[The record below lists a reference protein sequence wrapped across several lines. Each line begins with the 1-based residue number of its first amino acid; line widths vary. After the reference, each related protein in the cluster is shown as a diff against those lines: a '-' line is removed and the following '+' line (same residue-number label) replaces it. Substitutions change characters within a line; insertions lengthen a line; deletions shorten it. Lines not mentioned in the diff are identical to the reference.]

1 MVTIDSVINIDGY
14 TEFSGS
20 QPIDPAGI
28 VYARPY
34 PDDATQTL
42 LYQEQFGSFQQ
53 RIWLIDD
60 SVTTVLTNINTD
72 AWYDVLVEGT
82 LVSFMLDTEFAGETW
97 TTNPA
102 RIFQMRTSATGD
114 NSIIRLNSSNVQGL
128 LEFEFDRT
136 PAAYATDANTSSTQ
150 VESGLVNKINE
161 NELPESVT
169 IYWSTRLVKKDVP
182 ARTGFGGNSTPQVVH
197 IATEESK
204 IIEYS
209 IDANASS

>member
-1 MVTIDSVINIDGY
+1 MVTIDNVISIDGY

-53 RIWLIDD
+53 RTWLIDN

-72 AWYDVLVEGT
+72 AGYDVLVEGT

-182 ARTGFGGNSTPQVVH
+182 ARTGFGGNSTQQVVH